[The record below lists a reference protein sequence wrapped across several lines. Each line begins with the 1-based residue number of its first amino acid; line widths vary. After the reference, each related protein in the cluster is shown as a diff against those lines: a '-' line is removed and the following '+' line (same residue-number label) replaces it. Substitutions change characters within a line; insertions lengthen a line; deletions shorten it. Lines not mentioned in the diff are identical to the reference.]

1 MRGVTPLTVGLSTFA
16 LVAIALF
23 AERGLRLPGN
33 NQGFQPVQPIAYS
46 HRLHAGELGTDCLY
60 CHSGAQTSR
69 HAGVPSAQVC
79 MNCHKVVTAAF
90 DRVIEEK
97 QLAEAEKREPR
108 PIVSDELRKLYR
120 ALGLN
125 DALERDPSIEP
136 RPVQWVRVHE
146 IPDYVYFDHR
156 VHVTRGVACQTCHGL
171 IQTMER
177 VRQESDLSMGWCVNC
192 HREQQATTDCSACH
206 Y

>member
-16 LVAIALF
+16 LGAIALV
-23 AERGLRLPGN
+23 AESGLRLPGN
-33 NQGFQPVQPIAYS
+33 HQGFQPAQPIAYS
-46 HRLHAGELGTDCLY
+46 HRLHAGELGIECLY
-60 CHSGAQTSR
+60 CHSGAQRSR
-69 HAGVPSAQVC
+69 HGGVPSAQVC